1 MIHLCNFQIFKW
13 SSIPYAEPPIDAN
26 RFKAPIPIK
35 PYTSILDATQAP
47 NSCMQL
53 INKNVTSQLEF
64 TKLFELAVD
73 SSIKTSED
81 CLFLNIHAP
90 IDEDYMI
97 KKKPILF
104 VIHGGD
110 GTTGT
115 GSLDIQEPSVFASMT
130 NTIVITFNYRL
141 GIFGFLNIN
150 GEESKL
156 K

>member
-1 MIHLCNFQIFKW
+1 
-13 SSIPYAEPPIDAN
+13 
-26 RFKAPIPIK
+26 
-35 PYTSILDATQAP
+35 
-47 NSCMQL
+47 MQL

-97 KKKPILF
+97 KKKPVLF

-130 NTIVITFNYRL
+130 NTIVVTFNYRL

-150 GEESKL
+150 GEEGKL
-156 K
+156 KWNKKFYLQSLNNLLKILPAIRAFLINIWHSNGSAKMRMASVAIKKRLQ